1 MIQKIK
7 NNIWQLSFTS
17 FGSCVYLIKI
27 NEKNILVDTSS
38 SANKHELTKNLKKL
52 NLSPSNI
59 NAVILTHN
67 HWDHVGN
74 IDIFENAKI
83 YSSKKDFPEKEI
95 LDLDKLKIPEFEII
109 KTSGHT
115 KGSFCIL
122 YDDVLFSGDTIFHN
136 GIGRMDL
143 PGGSETEMKNSL
155 EKLKKI
161 NYKIL
166 CPGHV

>member
-7 NNIWQLSFTS
+7 PNIWQFTFKQ
-17 FGSCVYLIKI
+17 FGSHVYLIKL

-38 SANKHELTKNLKKL
+38 SANKDELTKNFEEL
-52 NLSPSNI
+52 NLSPSDI
-59 NAVILTHN
+59 NLIILTHN
-67 HWDHVGN
+67 HWDHV
-74 IDIFENAKI
+74 ENLDLFPNTKI
-83 YSSKKDFPEKEI
+83 YGSKKEFPEKEV
-95 LDLDKLKIPEFEII
+95 LDINELKIPEFKII
-109 KTSGHT
+109 ETPGHS

-122 YDDVLFSGDTIFHN
+122 YNDVLFSGDTIFHYG

-161 NYKIL
+161 NFKIL
-166 CPGHV
+166 CPGH